1 MACVTGISI
10 ATLLDERNPTV
21 KNDDTLSRK
30 QLRQLLLDVLNSVA
44 DGLRLPKLVPKEHGD
59 RKAEE
64 DEPIN

>member
-21 KNDDTLSRK
+21 KNDDTLSRE

-44 DGLRLPKLVPKEHGD
+44 DGLRLPKLVPKKHGD